1 MGGLDIFFIVVFGS
15 ALLLID
21 ICIICSFILTRRYK
35 RFYRD
40 TDEGRQL
47 YELLHTKDGLIIEK
61 SYIEK
66 TMAELVDVIDELSY
80 CTDDFAKIELQH
92 HRIMYDNALTE
103 LNRIRSG
110 IYSIDKDIEEIVSK
124 LPVKYKDALRYDYN
138 IAK

>member
-1 MGGLDIFFIVVFGS
+1 MSGLDIFFIVIFGP

-61 SYIEK
+61 SCIEK
-66 TMAELVDVIDELSY
+66 TMADIVDVIDELSY

-110 IYSIDKDIEEIVSK
+110 IYSIDKDVEQIVSK

>member
-1 MGGLDIFFIVVFGS
+1 MSGLDIFFIVIFGS

-61 SYIEK
+61 SCIEK
-66 TMAELVDVIDELSY
+66 TMADIVDVIDELSY

-110 IYSIDKDIEEIVSK
+110 IYSIDKDVEQIVSK

>member
-1 MGGLDIFFIVVFGS
+1 MSGLDIFFIVVFGS

-124 LPVKYKDALRYDYN
+124 LPAKYKDALRYDYN

>member
-1 MGGLDIFFIVVFGS
+1 MSGLYIFFVIVGS
-15 ALLLID
+15 GLLIIS
-21 ICIICSFILTRRYK
+21 ICSICSFILTRRYK

-40 TDEGRQL
+40 TEEGKKL
-47 YELLHTKDGLIIEK
+47 YELRFTKDDLIKQQI
-61 SYIEK
+61 YCRN
-66 TMAELVDVIDELSY
+66 TLRELREVIDELSY

-103 LNRIRSG
+103 LNSIRSG